1 MAAGESNGS
10 SFQDDCSYFSMH
22 IFTEGTFWTNAVI
35 VPIIGTIGLLGN
47 IFIIAVLC
55 RPKMRKNVFYNL
67 LLALACFD
75 TLFILSHTGGLA
87 YIGLAFQPNFL
98 VVIFL
103 DTINRPFFVG
113 SIYMTV
119 AISWERYLGICHP
132 HSRFSRRSS
141 LVFILP
147 VVLISFAYTFPIFLR
162 RKFSFANGKLVIEY
176 QRPEYFDDDAYNVW
190 ASMIFLTILPLVALL
205 FLNVSIIA
213 AVRKSRNLQRT
224 QNRIEGNSSNI
235 LFCIVLIFLILHL
248 PRVLYFSLYMYMY
261 ILYDYGS
268 SLELLNYLEWLSQI
282 TRLALLMNSSINF
295 VIYSLVGSNFRTEVF
310 EAFKCRK
317 DPDLQTNTSDGGEV
331 SSLEEYTRTIS

>member
-1 MAAGESNGS
+1 MAAGESNDS
-10 SFQDDCSYFSMH
+10 SFQDDCTYFSMH
-22 IFTEGTFWTNAVI
+22 KFTEANFWTNAVI

-55 RPKMRKNVFYNL
+55 RPKMRKSVFYNL

-75 TLFILSHTGGLA
+75 TLFILSLA
-87 YIGLAFQPNFL
+87 SVAVIKLGFQPNCL
-98 VVIFL
+98 VVILL
-103 DTINRPFFVG
+103 DTINRPCFVG

-147 VVLISFAYTFPIFLR
+147 VVLISFAFTFTIFLE
-162 RKFSFANGKLVIEY
+162 RKFSFANGKLVCEHVDIY
-176 QRPEYFDDDAYNVW
+176 YANIVW

-213 AVRKSRNLQRT
+213 AVRRSRNLQRT

-235 LFCIVLIFLILHL
+235 LFCIVIIFLILHL
-248 PRVLYFSLYMYMY
+248 PRVLYFSLF
-261 ILYDYGS
+261 ILYEYGS
-268 SLELLNYLEWLSQI
+268 GLKLLNYLEWLSQI

-310 EAFKCRK
+310 KAFKCSK
-317 DPDLQTNTSDGGEV
+317 DPDLHTNTSEGGEV
-331 SSLEEYTRTIS
+331 PSLEEYTRTIL

>member
-10 SFQDDCSYFSMH
+10 SFQDDCMPKFA
-22 IFTEGTFWTNAVI
+22 EETFWTYAHAVI
-35 VPIIGTIGLLGN
+35 VAIIGTIGLLGN

-55 RPKMRKNVFYNL
+55 RPKMRKSVFYNL

-75 TLFILSHTGGLA
+75 TLFILSHTSGLA
-87 YIGLAFQPNFL
+87 YIGLAFQPNCL
-98 VVIFL
+98 VVILL
-103 DTINRPFFVG
+103 DTINRPCFVG

-147 VVLISFAYTFPIFLR
+147 VVLISFAFTFTIFLE
-162 RKFSFANGKLVIEY
+162 RKFSFANGKLVID
-176 QRPEYFDDDAYNVW
+176 QLPAYFDIYNAYIVW
-190 ASMIFLTILPLVALL
+190 GSLIFLTILPLVALL

-213 AVRKSRNLQRT
+213 AVRRSRNLQRT

-235 LFCIVLIFLILHL
+235 LFCIVIIFLILHL

-317 DPDLQTNTSDGGEV
+317 DPDLHTNTSDGGEV
-331 SSLEEYTRTIS
+331 SSLEEYTRTIL